1 LLPTGVHLWRLSTA
15 GDGNLGLCCNQDGLF
30 LGRTALIERHAKCYV
45 LRPRSD
51 LERIF
56 KLSFDGADLDRLLRG
71 LAVVKSALDANNFC
85 LAQIAAIQLRVPD
98 LTDFLARGE
107 LETEDRLI
115 KFERG
120 GDVLARA
127 GWDPDKHP
135 RAGAPPNPGWFA
147 PTEGS
152 SPEGSAH
159 ESASP
164 ILPVAER
171 STGNPNYAARALRM
185 DRSVFN
191 RILHDIKKR
200 AGLAGDDDVRIMIP
214 SGDVYY
220 DSEYIGNLRGVVEI
234 RWLTMTLPAHIAT
247 RSCNFRV
254 RISIPKAYRA

>member
-1 LLPTGVHLWRLSTA
+1 LLPTGVHLRRLSTA

-30 LGRTALIERHAKCYV
+30 LGRTALIERHAECYV

-98 LTDFLARGE
+98 PTDFLARGE

-120 GDVLARA
+120 VEVLARA

-147 PTEGS
+147 PTEGT
-152 SPEGSAH
+152 SPEGFAR
-159 ESASP
+159 ESEAP
-164 ILPVAER
+164 IAPVAER
-171 STGNPNYAARALRM
+171 GTGNPDYAARALQM
-185 DRSVFN
+185 DRNVLSK
-191 RILHDIKKR
+191 ILHEMKKD
-200 AGLAGDDDVRIMIP
+200 AGLAGDDNVRITIP
-214 SGDVYY
+214 SGDVYFG
-220 DSEYIGNLRGVVEI
+220 SEYIGNLRG
-234 RWLTMTLPAHIAT
+234 
-247 RSCNFRV
+247 
-254 RISIPKAYRA
+254 